1 MHAVLLES
9 VDNHVLLG
17 YTLSTKLQRSDPH
30 WVDTGLSW
38 ALPRRRQNEISTN
51 NF

>member
-17 YTLSTKLQRSDPH
+17 YTLSTKLQRSDTSTRKQ
-30 WVDTGLSW
+30 VGLAPASV
-38 ALPRRRQNEISTN
+38 PSRR
-51 NF
+51 